1 MSHPFA
7 GVDGRTRPFAVL
19 GHPIAHTLSP
29 VMHNAAIR
37 ALGMNAIYLAFD
49 VKPEDLIGILRG
61 MGRMGFGGV
70 NLTIPHKEVA
80 YGGVDHL
87 AETAIRAGSVNTIVF
102 REDGSLEGHSTDG
115 YGLTRAVGEAF
126 GKSFENAEVLILG
139 CGGAGRAAAL
149 EAAERG
155 AARIR
160 LANRNPERAGKLAQ
174 ELYAAL
180 PLTAIHVASAW
191 PPPAA
196 ETRTADFILNSTALG
211 MKPDDDALLT
221 PEHLHPGQALLDMT
235 YVLRETPMMRVAR
248 EAGAK
253 AANGLGMLLHQGAR
267 SFEIWTGSPP
277 PLDPMRA
284 ALRETIYGETSDV

>member
-1 MSHPFA
+1 MSQPFP
-7 GVDGRTRPFAVL
+7 GVNGRTRPFAVL

-29 VMHNAAIR
+29 VMHNAALR

-49 VKPEDLIGILRG
+49 VKPEDLIEVLRS

-80 YGGVDHL
+80 FRGVDHL
-87 AETAIRAGSVNTIVF
+87 EETAIRAGSVNTIVF

-115 YGLTRAVGEAF
+115 YGLTQAVKEAF
-126 GKSFENAEVLILG
+126 EKSFENAEVLILG

-149 EAAERG
+149 EASERG

-160 LANRNPERAGKLAQ
+160 LANRNPERAEKLAQ
-174 ELYAAL
+174 ELYVEL

-191 PPPAA
+191 PPPPE
-196 ETRTADFILNSTALG
+196 ETRSADLLLNSTALG
-211 MKPDDDALLT
+211 MKPDDDPLLT
-221 PEHLHPGQALLDMT
+221 PDHFHPGQALLDMT
-235 YVLRETPMMRVAR
+235 YVHRETPMMKVAR
-248 EAGAK
+248 EAGA
-253 AANGLGMLLHQGAR
+253 ASANGLGMLLHQGVR
-267 SFEIWTGSPP
+267 SFEIWTGTTP

-284 ALRETIYGETSDV
+284 ALRETIYGESSDV